1 MRLGYDVWKLCSPPP
16 EKNPADAHGV
26 HVLFDV
32 LTKIKNKNIS
42 SNSSWGMSLIEQSR
56 FHHYQN
62 TALFSISCIESP
74 VAGLICFLQE
84 RQTDVLAQDA
94 SAGQQPCT
102 FQSTSNDAVDNALLA
117 QLASMLL
124 RSIFENG
131 SEYFQLP
138 SLFSEV
144 EQNVKINVDVV
155 CAIVGQRFTL
165 ESYIIFCIDPVR
177 S

>member
-1 MRLGYDVWKLCSPPP
+1 
-16 EKNPADAHGV
+16 
-26 HVLFDV
+26 
-32 LTKIKNKNIS
+32 
-42 SNSSWGMSLIEQSR
+42 MSLIEQSR

-62 TALFSISCIESP
+62 TALFSISCIELEGP
-74 VAGLICFLQE
+74 VVAGLICFLQE

-94 SAGQQPCT
+94 SAGQLQPCT
-102 FQSTSNDAVDNALLA
+102 IQSTSNDAVAGAPLA
-117 QLASMLL
+117 QLASMIL
-124 RSIFENG
+124 RSIFVNG

-155 CAIVGQRFTL
+155 SALVGQRFTL

>member
-1 MRLGYDVWKLCSPPP
+1 
-16 EKNPADAHGV
+16 
-26 HVLFDV
+26 
-32 LTKIKNKNIS
+32 
-42 SNSSWGMSLIEQSR
+42 MSLIEQSR

-62 TALFSISCIESP
+62 TALFSIFCIELESP

-94 SAGQQPCT
+94 SAGQLQPCT
-102 FQSTSNDAVDNALLA
+102 IQSTSNDAVAGAPLA
-117 QLASMLL
+117 KLASMIL
-124 RSIFENG
+124 RSIFVNG

-155 CAIVGQRFTL
+155 SAIVGQRFTL
-165 ESYIIFCIDPVR
+165 ESDIIFCIDPVR